1 MAKKITLLQ
10 VVNGLAAGG
19 GELKLLE
26 LLKNLGP
33 QKYNIVIA
41 SVGQGG
47 VLEQDFRQL
56 GYPLFIFN
64 KKHRFDVTLIWQ
76 LVKLIKRY
84 KVDIVMTTLFYA
96 DVIGAIAAWLARVN
110 AVISWE
116 VFTAPQ
122 QRRHSLVYRIV
133 QRNFTKVVSVS
144 EAIAR
149 IVINE
154 RGVPAEKVVTIH
166 YGVDTEKY
174 KINHHLNKRAELG
187 IGEKEIILGT
197 VARLTEQKG
206 HRYLIEAAPDI
217 IAKFPNVRFVFVGGG
232 PLEYELKRQIQDLGI
247 KNYIIFLGVRK
258 DVVELLNT
266 FDVFVLPSLYEGLP
280 NVVLEAMACGK
291 PIVATSVDGTP
302 EAVIH
307 GETGYLVEPQNP
319 TGLSEAVINLLNQPD
334 QIILFGENS
343 RRRAENYFSLNRQIK
358 QFKNLFN
365 NITLA
370 NSNCKK

>member
-1 MAKKITLLQ
+1 MAKKITILQ

-26 LLKNLGP
+26 LLKHFKP
-33 QKYNIVIA
+33 QEYNIVIA

-47 VLEQDFRQL
+47 ILEKDFRQL

-76 LVKLIKRY
+76 LVKLIKRFH
-84 KVDIVMTTLFYA
+84 VDVVMTTLFYA
-96 DVIGAIAAWLARVN
+96 DIIGAIAAWIAKVK

-116 VFTAPQ
+116 VITAPQ
-122 QRRHSLVYRIV
+122 QRRHSLAYSIA
-133 QRNFTKVVSVS
+133 QRNFTKVVAVS

-149 IVINE
+149 IVIE
-154 RGVPAEKVVTIH
+154 DRGVPAEKVVTIH

-174 KINHHLNKRAELG
+174 KINHHFNKRAELG
-187 IGEKEIILGT
+187 IGENEIILGT
-197 VARLTEQKG
+197 VARLAEQKG
-206 HRYLIEAAPDI
+206 HCYLIEAAPDV
-217 IAKFPNVRFVFVGGG
+217 IAEFPNVRFVFVGDG
-232 PLEYELKRQIQDLGI
+232 PLEDKLKRQIKQLGI
-247 KNYIIFLGVRK
+247 QKHFLFLGFRH

-302 EAVIH
+302 EAIVH
-307 GETGYLVEPQNP
+307 GKTGYLVEPQNA
-319 TGLSEAVINLLNQPD
+319 TVLSEALIDLLNQPD
-334 QIILFGENS
+334 QMTLLGENG
-343 RRRAENYFSLNRQIK
+343 RRRVENYFSLKKQIQ
-358 QFKNLFN
+358 QFRELFDT
-365 NITLA
+365 ITIA
-370 NSNCKK
+370 NSK